1 MVRLIFEG
9 EVWFWRGPAPFHF
22 VRVDDEGARRLHEVA
37 GLVSYGWRCI
47 AVHARLGGT
56 RWDTSLFPKDGS
68 FAVPIKAAVRDAEGV
83 ELGNMVR
90 VELEVP
96 GVLR

>member
-1 MVRLIFEG
+1 M
-9 EVWFWRGPAPFHF
+9 
-22 VRVDDEGARRLHEVA
+22 
-37 GLVSYGWRCI
+37 
-47 AVHARLGGT
+47 HARLGGT